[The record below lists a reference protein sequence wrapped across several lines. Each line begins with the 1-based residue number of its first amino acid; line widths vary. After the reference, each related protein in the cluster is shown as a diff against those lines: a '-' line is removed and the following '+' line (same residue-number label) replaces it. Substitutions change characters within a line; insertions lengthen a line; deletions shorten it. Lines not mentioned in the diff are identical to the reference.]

1 MPPRSYPDTP
11 VGRWRRHMAW
21 SQDQAWKALGM
32 SRSSFINMESGR
44 SALDKRTELAL
55 LRLADAPKKF
65 SCLDDFLH
73 CVGPK
78 TVL

>member
-21 SQDQAWKALGM
+21 SQDQTWKALGM
-32 SRSSFINMESGR
+32 SRSAFIDMEAGR

-55 LRLADAPKKF
+55 LRIADAPKRF
-65 SCLDDFLH
+65 FALNDFLS
-73 CVGPK
+73 CVGPE
-78 TVL
+78 TGL